1 MAPLLNQ
8 MNDVHILV
16 SYIFNIQFNIIL
28 KIHFLRF
35 ETFTTLLIIKVCW
48 NVTPC

>member
-1 MAPLLNQ
+1 MASVLSQ

-28 KIHFLRF
+28 KLHSLRF
-35 ETFTTLLIIKVCW
+35 EFFTALLIITVCW
-48 NVTPC
+48 NMMPY

>member
-1 MAPLLNQ
+1 MAPLLDQ

-16 SYIFNIQFNIIL
+16 SYIFNIQFNIVL

-35 ETFTTLLIIKVCW
+35 KNFTAMLIITVCW
-48 NVTPC
+48 NMKPR